1 MERVAKWAASSVW
14 RTIVALP
21 ILLPYV
27 IWKIP
32 GALKE
37 WGES

>member
-1 MERVAKWAASSVW
+1 MQRLSDWASGSPW
-14 RTIVALP
+14 RTIIALP

-37 WGES
+37 WGEP